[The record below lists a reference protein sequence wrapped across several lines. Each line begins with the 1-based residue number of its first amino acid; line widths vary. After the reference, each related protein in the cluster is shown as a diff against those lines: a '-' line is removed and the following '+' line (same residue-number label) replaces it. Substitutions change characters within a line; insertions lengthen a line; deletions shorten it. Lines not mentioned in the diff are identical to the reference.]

1 MRNRYAAAGIIL
13 TSVLAGALALVAPRM
28 VAQNIS
34 AQPSWSGQFEAADQQ
49 GASGRG
55 VSPNALCDGAT
66 ITPVVVGS
74 PATVTGNNTGSVF
87 DPIVGANVVWE
98 AFTTTGCTNMTV
110 GYCGTTPAFTGALIN
125 LYVGCPIY
133 NVVYNSPNN
142 VLPTACGDGNFTV
155 LFPDLPAGTYYYPV
169 LETATSSGPYSITFT
184 ATACSSTFPAN
195 ALCAGAVEIVP
206 GATCSPVAGTVEF
219 ATRAGNT
226 GSGCGNSDAADG
238 VWYSFV
244 ATNTTHNI
252 TVAPSTWFNV
262 QFNVYEGDCS
272 GPVELEC
279 VVGPDFGITTAR
291 AVDGLVIG
299 NTYLIRVSDW
309 YSGSP
314 LTPTFTICITSCDA
328 DAGTLTADEGTVCYE
343 DAPVTISATENA
355 APVVPSGFEVKYV
368 LTSGAGLVIQGTA
381 DVASFEVDATGL
393 YTIHTLVYD
402 PTTLDLGTIVPGE
415 TTGGDVN
422 EILIQGGGAICGSLD
437 MVGAPVTVQVCA
449 DCDAEAGTLAA
460 VEPNV
465 CFVAPEV
472 TVSATTNG
480 DATVPA
486 GFSTIYFLTTGQ
498 DQVIEGGSF
507 SGPSF
512 TVSSIGQYSIL
523 TLVYDPTTLDLGSL
537 VFGESTAGEVN
548 ALLIQGGGTICGSLD
563 MDGAQVTVEVCGDC
577 DADAGSLTAD
587 ASLVC
592 YGGDPVMV
600 SATTNGT
607 PVVPVGFEVAYV
619 LTSGTDLVIV
629 ATGAEASFEV
639 DATGL
644 YTIHTLV
651 HDPATLDLGTIVLG
665 ETTGGDVN
673 ALLIQGG
680 GTICGSLDVTGAPV
694 TVEVCTGC
702 DAAAGTL
709 VAMSST
715 VCFIAPEV
723 MISASANGDA
733 VVPEGFITVYLLTS
747 GQDLVIVG
755 EAATPSFPVTGTG
768 AYTIHTLV
776 YDPTTLDLGEVELG
790 VTTAN
795 EVEEILIQGGGTIC
809 ASLDMAGAP
818 VSVREGMECNARVGP
833 PPDKETSLCLSG
845 GLVTMAATA
854 NGDAE
859 VPTGFETVYVLT
871 SGSDLV
877 IQQTGPAPEF
887 DVTQLGDYTIHTLVY
902 DPTTLDLGEV
912 ELGVTTANEVEEIL
926 IQGGGTICASL
937 DMAGAPVSVIDCRP
951 DNDDCGNAIEVPIN
965 AEGNCPAGAIIGD
978 NSYATE
984 EVENVPGCDFTD
996 VYYADVW
1003 YTFNSGS
1010 NTEVTVDLD
1019 PMEMEDWGI
1028 TVSDGCSAGT
1038 EIFCEF
1044 GMMEPVVLTTTENT
1058 TYWVRVV
1065 SNLEFGEGGEFALC
1079 LSGSS
1084 PTFVCD
1090 GGEVSTMDGETTV
1103 DVCQNGDAD
1112 VIDFITTSTSAE
1124 NYSFLVTDESNV
1136 IVTLMSGNSLDFNA
1150 IALGTYRVWG
1160 ISYNGDLEGADP
1172 GSPATEITS
1181 TGDCLELSGNFVL
1194 VNVEV
1199 CSGIGTNGTDTWSIY
1214 PNPANGAFNVRFV
1227 EGDGIAMIEIID
1239 MDGRLV
1245 LQESASV
1252 TNGQVITVG
1261 TAGRVSTGVY
1271 TVRLSSGNGV
1281 KNIRLVVQ

>member
-1 MRNRYAAAGIIL
+1 MVRSELCTVPSTDQSLYRYMRNRYAAAGIIL

-818 VSVREGMECNARVGP
+818 VSV
-833 PPDKETSLCLSG
+833 
-845 GLVTMAATA
+845 
-854 NGDAE
+854 
-859 VPTGFETVYVLT
+859 
-871 SGSDLV
+871 
-877 IQQTGPAPEF
+877 
-887 DVTQLGDYTIHTLVY
+887 
-902 DPTTLDLGEV
+902 
-912 ELGVTTANEVEEIL
+912 
-926 IQGGGTICASL
+926 
-937 DMAGAPVSVIDCRP
+937 IDCRP